1 MRYNSR
7 TEPGPPSSMVT
18 PMMPDLFQQQPPCL
32 GNQYHADRV
41 LCSFL
46 RRVLPP
52 AVHAAAEPDLVAL
65 GEQAGGELYRLQLDD
80 RRNEPQL
87 TQWDAWGERVDRIEL
102 SPLWQRAARLAA
114 TYGLVALPYEQPYG
128 AASRLVQ
135 FALAYLFHPS
145 TDVYTC
151 PLAMS
156 DGAARTLLQ
165 AGDPALIE
173 RALPRLTSRDPD
185 VCWTSGQWMTELTGG
200 SDVGRSETIA
210 RPEADGSWRL
220 YGRKWFTSA
229 TTSQIALALARPEG
243 GVTGSRGLALFYL
256 ELRDASGRLQGIR
269 VNRLKDKLGT
279 RKVPTAELSLEGA
292 PARLVGVPAGGVR
305 AIVPMLQV
313 TRTWNSV
320 IAAAL
325 MRRGIALARD
335 YARRRVA
342 FGAPL
347 NRQPLHG
354 ETLAGLQAEFEG
366 AFHLSF
372 LVAGLLGADEAG
384 ASDAEQG
391 HLLRVLTSL
400 AKMTTGRQVVEVL
413 SEVIEA
419 FGGAGYVEDTGLPTL
434 LRDAHVLPIWEGT
447 TNVLAL
453 DTLRALAQPGAWV
466 ALQSLAERLTARVAD
481 TELAAAGRQARAAL
495 DHARRW
501 YAADGSRER
510 LERGARRLGLTIGRS
525 LELALLIDQA
535 AWSLEVERDGRARAA
550 ALRFARTA
558 IDLVSDDDHDDLA
571 LADDTPLPVRAG

>member
-1 MRYNSR
+1 MH
-7 TEPGPPSSMVT
+7 EP
-18 PMMPDLFQQQPPCL
+18 FQQQPPAM
-32 GNQYHADRV
+32 GNQYADDRV
-41 LCSFL
+41 LRSYL
-46 RRVLPP
+46 RR
-52 AVHAAAEPDLVAL
+52 AL
-65 GEQAGGELYRLQLDD
+65 GPALLGQVEPELAQMGELAGGELYRLQLAD
-80 RRNEPQL
+80 RRNEPAL

-102 SPLWQRAARLAA
+102 SPLWQRAAGLAA
-114 TYGLVALPYEQPYG
+114 ERGLVALPYERPHG

-156 DGAARTLLQ
+156 DGAARTLLH
-165 AGDPALIE
+165 ADDAALVE
-173 RALPRLTSRDPD
+173 RALPRLTSRDPAS
-185 VCWTSGQWMTELTGG
+185 CWTSGQWMTELTGG
-200 SDVGRSETIA
+200 SDVGRSETVA
-210 RPEADGSWRL
+210 RQGADGAWRL

-229 TTSQIALALARPEG
+229 TTGQMALTLARPEG
-243 GVTGSRGLALFYL
+243 GAPGARGLALFYV
-256 ELRDASGRLQGIR
+256 ELRDADGRLRGIG

-292 PARLVGVPAGGVR
+292 PARLVGAPGNGVR

-320 IAAAL
+320 MAAAT
-325 MRRGIALARD
+325 MRRGVALARD

-347 NRQPLHG
+347 SRQSLHA
-354 ETLAGLQAEFEG
+354 ETLAGLQAEFEA

-384 ASDAEQG
+384 AADERQAA
-391 HLLRVLTSL
+391 LLRVLTSV
-400 AKMTTGRQVVEVL
+400 AKLTTGRQVVDVL

-453 DTLRALAQPGAWV
+453 DTLRALAQPGSWEAIIGM
-466 ALQSLAERLTARVAD
+466 AEDLTAGAAD
-481 TELAAAGRQARAAL
+481 AGLAAAGAQARAAL
-495 DHARRW
+495 RRAQEW
-501 YAADGSRER
+501 AAAGGRER
-510 LERGARRLGLTIGRS
+510 LERGARRLALTVGRA
-525 LELALLIDQA
+525 LALALLIDHA
-535 AWSLEVERDGRARAA
+535 AWSLAHERDGRARAA
-550 ALRFARTA
+550 ALRFAA
-558 IDLVSDDDHDDLA
+558 SPIDLVRDEDRDDMA
-571 LADDTPLPVRAG
+571 LADDQPLPA